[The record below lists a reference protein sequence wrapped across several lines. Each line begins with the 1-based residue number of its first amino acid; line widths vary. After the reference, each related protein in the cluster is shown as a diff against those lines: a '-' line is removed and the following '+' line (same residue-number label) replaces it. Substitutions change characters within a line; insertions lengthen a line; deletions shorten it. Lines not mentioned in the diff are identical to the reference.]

1 MRTGDIFIA
10 ALGTVLPPLRPTP
23 HPRPDAMVSA
33 PVAGDTAAVELALS
47 AARQAI
53 ERWGGDTDDIALLL
67 YADSYH
73 TGPDGWCP
81 HAYLQ
86 RHLVGGQAFGIGLR
100 QGCNGVFGGL
110 ELAATYLR
118 CLPPDKHALLV
129 AADNFDS
136 PQIDRWTALDGY
148 CMADGAGALV
158 LGRRGGFARLNS
170 VTSTAVPELE
180 DLHRGTEPLHPAG
193 VVAGRRLDFQAR
205 MAEAYGG
212 AALPAHLAALWI
224 KALQE
229 TAFRALDET
238 GITLLGVRRVALP
251 HAPLAALEVN
261 LHTLGLTRAQ
271 ATWEYDRTV
280 GHSVNDHLF
289 TVAHLLDERA
299 LDPGDRV
306 LLVGIGPGVTFAAAV
321 VEIVDYPS
329 WDRPGEQ
336 P

>member
-1 MRTGDIFIA
+1 MRTENIFIA
-10 ALGTVLPPLRPTP
+10 ALGTVMPPLVPTP
-23 HPRPDAMVSA
+23 YPRPDAMVSA
-33 PVAGDTAAVELALS
+33 PVAGDVPAVELALS
-47 AARQAI
+47 AARQALD
-53 ERWGGDTDDIALLL
+53 RWGGDTGDVALLL

-86 RHLVGGQAFGIGLR
+86 RHLVGGQALGIGLR
-100 QGCNGVFGGL
+100 QGCNGIFGGL
-110 ELAATYLR
+110 ELAAAYLR
-118 CLPPDKHALLV
+118 SSTPDKHALLV

-148 CMADGAGALV
+148 CMGDGAAAL
-158 LGRRGGFARLNS
+158 LISRQGGFVRLNAI
-170 VTSTAVPELE
+170 TSIAVPELE
-180 DLHRGTEPLHPAG
+180 ELHRGAEPLHPAG

-205 MAEAYGG
+205 MTEAYGG
-212 AALPAHLAALWI
+212 AALPTPLAALWI

-229 TAFRALDET
+229 AVFRALDEA
-238 GITLLGVRRVALP
+238 GVTPLDLRRVALP

-261 LHTLGLTRAQ
+261 LHALGLTRAQ

-280 GHSVNDHLF
+280 GHSINDHLF
-289 TVAHLLDERA
+289 SMAHLLDERA

-321 VEIVDYPS
+321 VEIVDRPS
-329 WDRPGEQ
+329 WDSPREHP
-336 P
+336 